1 MDTTLNPKQTD
12 PPHVLVAR
20 ADEELAHAHEQI
32 TRADEQIARAE
43 EQLSKLEHDA
53 ARPAVPGKR
62 PLFDRPAVR
71 GFTGLLLA
79 ACIGVAAIAWQSS
92 YGDAAQEILASWA
105 PKQIDEALRRH
116 RSNKILQMIAMATK
130 AANETS
136 AANEKL
142 SNEAE
147 PPALSNDIDL
157 STASRSHLEDLR
169 RDLKAAEAKA
179 ATLMPRA
186 IALIKAERDRVETY
200 ALSLHAGKDIV
211 GRFLDDVDKRH
222 AETTALTSRMLS
234 ARADYYRAYEDY
246 VAVLAGEF
254 GAYKVV
260 NGQFIFPLQ
269 RTADRYNAAAQAMTA
284 AAKRVAELQEERR
297 QLLQSQQQGW
307 EQFADS
313 Q

>member
-1 MDTTLNPKQTD
+1 MDTALNPKQTD
-12 PPHVLVAR
+12 PRHVLLAR

-32 TRADEQIARAE
+32 ARANE
-43 EQLSKLEHDA
+43 EIACAEKQLSKLEHN
-53 ARPAVPGKR
+53 AVPGSR

-71 GFTGLLLA
+71 GLTGLLLA
-79 ACIGVAAIAWQSS
+79 ACIIVAAIAWQSS
-92 YGDAAQEILASWA
+92 YGDAAKEILARWG

-147 PPALSNDIDL
+147 PPALSNDINL

-234 ARADYYRAYEDY
+234 ARADYYRAYEGY
-246 VAVLAGEF
+246 VAILAGEF

-260 NGQFIFPLQ
+260 NGQFVFPLQ

-284 AAKRVAELQEERR
+284 AARRVAELQEERR
-297 QLLQSQQQGW
+297 QLMQSQQQGW
-307 EQFADS
+307 EQFVDN

>member
-1 MDTTLNPKQTD
+1 MDTALNPKQTD
-12 PPHVLVAR
+12 PRHVLLAR

-32 TRADEQIARAE
+32 ARANEEIARAE
-43 EQLSKLEHDA
+43 KQLSKLEH
-53 ARPAVPGKR
+53 VPGNR
-62 PLFDRPAVR
+62 TLFDRPAVR
-71 GFTGLLLA
+71 GLTGLLLA
-79 ACIGVAAIAWQSS
+79 ACIGVSAIAWQSP
-92 YGDAAQEILASWA
+92 YGDAAKEILARWG
-105 PKQIDEALRRH
+105 PRQIDEALRRH

-147 PPALSNDIDL
+147 PPALSNDINL
-157 STASRSHLEDLR
+157 STASRNHLEDLR

-234 ARADYYRAYEDY
+234 ARADYYRAYEGC
-246 VAVLAGEF
+246 VAILAGEF

-260 NGQFIFPLQ
+260 NGQFIFPFQ
-269 RTADRYNAAAQAMTA
+269 RTVERYNVAASAMIA
-284 AAKRVAELQEERR
+284 ASTRVAELEETRKT
-297 QLLQSQQQGW
+297 LLKSQQEGW
-307 EQFADS
+307 EQFVNGK
-313 Q
+313 

>member
-1 MDTTLNPKQTD
+1 MDTTQQTD
-12 PPHVLVAR
+12 PRHVLGAR

-32 TRADEQIARAE
+32 TRAGEEIARAE
-43 EQLSKLEHDA
+43 EHLSKLEHDA
-53 ARPAVPGKR
+53 VPGDR

-92 YGDAAQEILASWA
+92 YGDATKEIIARWA

-136 AANEKL
+136 AAIEKL

-147 PPALSNDIDL
+147 PPALSKDINL
-157 STASRSHLEDLR
+157 STASRSDLEDLR

-179 ATLMPRA
+179 TTLMPGV

-200 ALSLHAGKDIV
+200 ALSLHAGRDIV
-211 GRFLDDVDKRH
+211 GRLW
-222 AETTALTSRMLS
+222 TTSTSGTRKLPPGCYRRAPIIIALMKTMSRFCPANSVATRTSMVNSYSRS
-234 ARADYYRAYEDY
+234 NARWTVTMPR
-246 VAVLAGEF
+246 
-254 GAYKVV
+254 
-260 NGQFIFPLQ
+260 P
-269 RTADRYNAAAQAMTA
+269 RP
-284 AAKRVAELQEERR
+284 
-297 QLLQSQQQGW
+297 
-307 EQFADS
+307 
-313 Q
+313 

>member
-1 MDTTLNPKQTD
+1 
-12 PPHVLVAR
+12 
-20 ADEELAHAHEQI
+20 
-32 TRADEQIARAE
+32 
-43 EQLSKLEHDA
+43 
-53 ARPAVPGKR
+53 
-62 PLFDRPAVR
+62 LFDRPAVR

-92 YGDAAQEILASWA
+92 YGDAAKEIIARWA

-136 AANEKL
+136 AAIEKL

-147 PPALSNDIDL
+147 PPALSKDINL
-157 STASRSHLEDLR
+157 STASRSDLEDLR

-179 ATLMPRA
+179 TTLMPGV

-222 AETTALTSRMLS
+222 AETTSRMLS

-269 RTADRYNAAAQAMTA
+269 RTVDRYNAAAQAMTV
-284 AAKRVAELQEERR
+284 AAKRLAELQEERR
-297 QLLQSQQQGW
+297 QLMQSQQQRW
-307 EQFADS
+307 EQFVNS

>member
-1 MDTTLNPKQTD
+1 MDTTPDPKQTD
-12 PPHVLVAR
+12 RRHVLLAR

-32 TRADEQIARAE
+32 TRANEEIARAE
-43 EQLSKLEHDA
+43 EQLSRLEH
-53 ARPAVPGKR
+53 RAVPGNR
-62 PLFDRPAVR
+62 SLFDRPAVR
-71 GFTGLLLA
+71 GLTGLLLA

-92 YGDAAQEILASWA
+92 YGDTAKEIIARWA

-130 AANETS
+130 AANETG
-136 AANEKL
+136 AAIEKL

-147 PPALSNDIDL
+147 PPALSKDINL
-157 STASRSHLEDLR
+157 STASRSDLEELR
-169 RDLKAAEAKA
+169 RDLKASEAKA
-179 ATLMPRA
+179 ARLMPGA

-200 ALSLHAGKDIV
+200 VLSLHAGKDIV

-222 AETTALTSRMLS
+222 AEATALTSRMLS
-234 ARADYYRAYEDY
+234 ARADYYRAYEGY
-246 VAVLAGEF
+246 VAILAGEF

-269 RTADRYNAAAQAMTA
+269 PTAVRYNAAAQVMTV
-284 AAKRVAELQEERR
+284 AAKRVAELEEERR
-297 QLLQSQQQGW
+297 QLMQSQQQGW
-307 EQFADS
+307 EQFVNS

>member
-1 MDTTLNPKQTD
+1 MDTALNPKQTD
-12 PPHVLVAR
+12 PRDVLLAR

-32 TRADEQIARAE
+32 ARASEEIARAE
-43 EQLSKLEHDA
+43 IQLSKLEHVSGN
-53 ARPAVPGKR
+53 RT
-62 PLFDRPAVR
+62 LFDRPAVR
-71 GFTGLLLA
+71 GLTGLLLA

-92 YGDAAQEILASWA
+92 YGDAAQEILTRWA

-116 RSNKILQMIAMATK
+116 RSSKILQMIAMATK

-157 STASRSHLEDLR
+157 STASRSHLDDLR

-186 IALIKAERDRVETY
+186 IALIKAERDRMETY

-234 ARADYYRAYEDY
+234 ARADYYRAYEGC
-246 VAVLAGEF
+246 VAILAGEF

-269 RTADRYNAAAQAMTA
+269 RTADRYNAAAQAMTV

-297 QLLQSQQQGW
+297 QLMQSQQQGW